1 MKSTLLALGLA
12 VFTTTAA
19 AQLPPRVRGVI
30 QSIEGNTL
38 VVATQNEGVVRLT
51 LTDMTGINGLE
62 RRTMA
67 DITDNTFVG
76 ATAVKDKNGRW
87 QATEVHIF
95 PEAMRG
101 AGEGHYAWDLPD
113 STMTNGA
120 ATGIV
125 AKGRNGTLNVRHAG
139 GTVEI
144 AVTRKT
150 EIVALTT
157 GSRALLVPGA
167 TVFALAQ
174 PIDGGAVAVAVIA
187 ETPTATPPFVPA
199 TSAFRGRRTG
209 AGASSVK
216 PPM

>member
-1 MKSTLLALGLA
+1 MKRTLLALGLI
-12 VFTTTAA
+12 VFIATAA
-19 AQLPPRVRGVI
+19 AQPPPRVRGVV
-30 QSIEGNTL
+30 QSVEGNTL
-38 VVATQNEGVVRLT
+38 VVATENEGVVRLT

-62 RRTMA
+62 TRTLA

-125 AKGRNGTLNVRHAG
+125 AKGRSGTLNVRHAG

-150 EIVALTT
+150 QIVALTA

-167 TVFALAQ
+167 TVMALAA
-174 PIDGGAVAVAVIA
+174 PANGGATAVAVIA
-187 ETPTATPPFVPA
+187 ETN
-199 TSAFRGRRTG
+199 G
-209 AGASSVK
+209 VK

>member
-1 MKSTLLALGLA
+1 MKIGLPALALVLLAGVA
-12 VFTTTAA
+12 TA
-19 AQLPPRVRGVI
+19 QPPPRVRGVI
-30 QSIEGNTL
+30 QAVEGETL
-38 VVATQNEGVVRLT
+38 VVATENDGVVRLT

-62 RRTMA
+62 RRTIA
-67 DITDNTFVG
+67 DIANDTFIG
-76 ATAVKDKNGRW
+76 ATAVKDRKGRW
-87 QATEVHIF
+87 QATEIHIF
-95 PEAMRG
+95 PESMRG

-120 ATGIV
+120 ATGII

-167 TVFALAQ
+167 TVFALVQ
-174 PIDGGAVAVAVIA
+174 PIDGGAVAVA
-187 ETPTATPPFVPA
+187 
-199 TSAFRGRRTG
+199 
-209 AGASSVK
+209 
-216 PPM
+216 

>member
-1 MKSTLLALGLA
+1 MKNKLLALGLILL
-12 VFTTTAA
+12 TTTAA
-19 AQLPPRVRGVI
+19 AQPPPRVRGVV
-30 QSIEGNTL
+30 QAVEGNTL
-38 VVATQNEGVVRLT
+38 VVATPNEGVVRLT

-62 RRTMA
+62 KRTMA

-76 ATAVKDKNGRW
+76 ATAVKDRNGRW

-125 AKGRNGTLNVRHAG
+125 AKGRGGSLNVRHAG

-144 AVTRKT
+144 DVTRRT
-150 EIVALTT
+150 QIVALTA

-167 TVFALAQ
+167 TVMALAA
-174 PIDGGAVAVAVIA
+174 PANGGATAVAVIA
-187 ETPTATPPFVPA
+187 ETN
-199 TSAFRGRRTG
+199 G
-209 AGASSVK
+209 VK

>member
-1 MKSTLLALGLA
+1 MRIALPALTLLLVSA
-12 VFTTTAA
+12 TAA
-19 AQLPPRVRGVI
+19 AQPPPRVRGVV
-30 QSIEGNTL
+30 QSVEGNTL
-38 VVATQNEGVVRLT
+38 VVATKDEGVVRLT

-62 RRTMA
+62 KRTMA

-76 ATAVKDKNGRW
+76 ATAVKDRNGRW

-125 AKGRNGTLNVRHAG
+125 AKGRGGSLNVRHAG

-144 AVTRKT
+144 DVTRRT
-150 EIVALTT
+150 QIVALTA

-167 TVFALAQ
+167 TVMALAA
-174 PIDGGAVAVAVIA
+174 PANGSATAVAVIA
-187 ETPTATPPFVPA
+187 ETN
-199 TSAFRGRRTG
+199 G
-209 AGASSVK
+209 VK